1 LEGFWNSGFPAF
13 LTLIGV
19 IVSAI
24 YGPKTVAKIQ
34 GKQKIE
40 EIRTEGDANAETLYV
55 QNMSVLLTE
64 YKEQVAGFR
73 NELTVVREEFALFK
87 EQHNKEVLEYEN
99 KIAFLEI
106 EIEHKDD
113 RIEELETVVIS
124 KDSIIAT
131 LKGDI

>member
-1 LEGFWNSGFPAF
+1 MEGFWNSGFPAF

-64 YKEQVAGFR
+64 YKEQVSGFR
-73 NELTVVREEFALFK
+73 DELTAVRKEFALFR
-87 EQHNKEVLEYEN
+87 EQHEKKVVEYEDR
-99 KIAFLEI
+99 IAFLEI
-106 EIEHKDD
+106 QAEKKDEK
-113 RIEELETVVIS
+113 IEELEADIIM
-124 KDSIIAT
+124 KDGIIAT

>member
-1 LEGFWNSGFPAF
+1 MEGFWNSGFPAF

>member
-1 LEGFWNSGFPAF
+1 MEGFWNSGFPAF

-131 LKGDI
+131 LKGEV